1 MKLVYAD
8 YNATYPCS
16 ESHFDMVSRVI
27 KKTQGNPSSIHHFGR
42 EAKLILEEARQQ
54 VAAIFGAERQSI
66 LFTSGATEANNLAV
80 QGFFKR
86 FHRSSQRSP
95 KPHMIISQGE
105 HPSIT
110 QPAEWLRDQGL
121 VDLCKIPLSNDGMI
135 DHKALMAAIREQTVF
150 ISIIYANN
158 ETGIIN
164 PIEELT
170 RKIKQ
175 QRPSIHVHADA
186 VQAFGKL
193 DISWIGASQLDSA
206 SASAH
211 KVGGLKGVGS
221 LFLRSG
227 SALDA
232 LLLGGGQEQRLRSG
246 TENMPG
252 LVSFGLRA
260 REILAKPDWLLTC
273 KKVRDHFVEH
283 LLQIPGACVH
293 GDLRWTLSNTVNFH
307 IKGLGGDILMLQF
320 DINGIAVSSGS
331 ACSSGVGA
339 PSSVLLGMG
348 FSEWVS
354 LNSVRVS
361 FGAGSTVG
369 DSEHI
374 LAVIKQAAGG
384 S

>member
-16 ESHFDMVSRVI
+16 ESHLDMVWRVM

-42 EAKLILEEARQQ
+42 EAKLMLEEARGQ
-54 VAAIFGAERQSI
+54 VAGVFGAGRQCI
-66 LFTSGATEANNLAV
+66 LFSSGATEANNLAV

-86 FHRSSQRSP
+86 FGKTFSGTY
-95 KPHMIISQGE
+95 KPHMIITQGE

-110 QPAEWLRDQGL
+110 QPAEWLKELGL
-121 VDLCKIPLSNDGMI
+121 VNLSKIPMTNDGI
-135 DHKALMAAIREQTVF
+135 VDSKALLDAITEETVF
-150 ISIIYANN
+150 ISVIYANN

-170 RKIKQ
+170 KQIKQ
-175 QRPSIHVHADA
+175 KMPSIHVHADA
-186 VQAFGKL
+186 VQAFGKM
-193 DISWIGASQLDSA
+193 DISWIGNSQLDSA

-211 KVGGLKGVGS
+211 KVGGLKGVGC
-221 LFLRSG
+221 LYLKPG

-232 LLLGGGQEQRLRSG
+232 LVVGGGQEGRLRSG

-260 REILAKPDWLLTC
+260 REILAKPDWLLEC
-273 KKVRDHFVEH
+273 KKVRDHFVEN
-283 LLQIPGACVH
+283 LIQIPGVSIH
-293 GDLRWTLSNTVNFH
+293 GDLQRALPNTVNFH
-307 IKGLGGDILMLQF
+307 IEGLGGDVLMLQF
-320 DINGIAVSSGS
+320 DLNGIAVSSGS

-348 FSEWVS
+348 FSEWVA

-361 FGAGSTVG
+361 FGAGSTVD

-374 LAVIKQAAGG
+374 LAVIKQAVGG

>member
-16 ESHFDMVSRVI
+16 DQHLDMVARVM

-42 EAKLILEEARQQ
+42 EAKLMLEEAREQ
-54 VAAIFGAERQSI
+54 VAAIFGASRQSL
-66 LFTSGATEANNLAV
+66 LFTSGATEANNLAI

-86 FHRSSQRSP
+86 FSKGSNEGF
-95 KPHMIISQGE
+95 KPHMIISSGE

-110 QPAEWLRDQGL
+110 QPAEWLRDLGL
-121 VDLCKIPLSNDGMI
+121 ISLTKVPLTSAGTVDQQALI
-135 DHKALMAAIREQTVF
+135 DAMTDQTVF
-150 ISIIYANN
+150 VSMIYANN
-158 ETGIIN
+158 ETGSIN
-164 PIEELT
+164 PVEELVQA
-170 RKIKQ
+170 IKKV
-175 QRPSIHVHADA
+175 RSSIHVHVDA

-193 DISWIGASQLDSA
+193 DTTWVGSSQLDSA

-211 KVGGLKGVGS
+211 KVGGLKGVGC
-221 LFLRSG
+221 LYLKPG

-232 LLLGGGQEQRLRSG
+232 LVVGGGQEQRLRSG

-260 REILAKPDWLLTC
+260 REILARPSWFQAC
-273 KKVRDHFVEH
+273 EQVRNHFVEN
-283 LLQIPGACVH
+283 LLLIPGACVH
-293 GDLRWTLSNTVNFH
+293 GDLNRSLTNTVNFH
-307 IKGLGGDILMLQF
+307 LEGVAGDVLMLQF
-320 DINGIAVSSGS
+320 DMNGIAVSSGS
-331 ACSSGVGA
+331 ACSSGVGS
-339 PSSVLLGMG
+339 PSPVLLGMG
-348 FSEWVS
+348 LSEWVA

-361 FGAGSTVG
+361 FGAGSTVD

-374 LAVIKQAAGG
+374 LAVIKQVVGG